1 MTKFREQDSPEEVA
15 QARKKL
21 AEEGQGSIFES
32 IPEVTTKAEDMMPQ
46 RSLVTTQSSPTK
58 KYTEV
63 YLVT

>member
-15 QARKKL
+15 EARKKL

-32 IPEVTTKAEDMMPQ
+32 IPEVTAKAEEIVPQ
-46 RSLVTTQSSPTK
+46 RNMVITHHGTGK

-63 YLVT
+63 RLVI